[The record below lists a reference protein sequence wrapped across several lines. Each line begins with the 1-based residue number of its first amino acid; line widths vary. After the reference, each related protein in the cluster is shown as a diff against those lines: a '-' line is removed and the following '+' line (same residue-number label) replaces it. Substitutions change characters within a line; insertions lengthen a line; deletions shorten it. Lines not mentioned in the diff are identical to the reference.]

1 MNEVRDTLKVIED
14 NYKLFLQQQFTFVGA
29 LQHTRENAHD
39 MIRPVASISQVQSYM
54 DHHCNN
60 LTDRRILTMFLN
72 ICNDLSNLCHK
83 LETVHPGN
91 STTNEILERCKL
103 LLNHS
108 NDLSTIR
115 AKYPHDVVNH
125 LSCDEAKNHFGGV
138 VSLIPIVL
146 DGVKEWLSHTEK
158 LPRHML
164 CNVSDRNAVTEKRA
178 PQDAASRAA
187 VSPKTPSVH
196 PEAQTPVRNKDCV
209 QLQGNKHVRKKHM
222 TDRENHCG
230 KVKGPWKPPGR
241 HAF

>member
-1 MNEVRDTLKVIED
+1 MNEVKDALKILED
-14 NYKLFLQQQFTFVGA
+14 NCKLFLQQQFTFVRA

-39 MIRPVASISQVQSYM
+39 TIRPVASISQVQSYM

-60 LTDRRILTMFLN
+60 LTDRRILSMFLN
-72 ICNDLSNLCHK
+72 ICKDLSNLCHK

-91 STTNEILERCKL
+91 NATNELLERCKL

-125 LSCDEAKNHFGGV
+125 LSCNEAKNHFGGV

-146 DGVKEWLSHTEK
+146 DCVKEWVSHAEK
-158 LPRHML
+158 LPWHML
-164 CNVSDRNAVTEKRA
+164 CNVSGRSAGSEKRA
-178 PQDAASRAA
+178 PQEAAARSAI
-187 VSPKTPSVH
+187 SPQTPSVR
-196 PEAQTPVRNKDCV
+196 PEAQTSISNKDCV
-209 QLQGNKHVRKKHM
+209 QEQGNEHVRKKHV

-230 KVKGPWKPPGR
+230 KLKGPWKPPGR
-241 HAF
+241 HA

>member
-1 MNEVRDTLKVIED
+1 MNEVKDTLKVIED

-83 LETVHPGN
+83 LEAVHPGN

-115 AKYPHDVVNH
+115 AKYVLP
-125 LSCDEAKNHFGGV
+125 SAEFCGGNRGYRKTV
-138 VSLIPIVL
+138 ARTHVP
-146 DGVKEWLSHTEK
+146 T
-158 LPRHML
+158 
-164 CNVSDRNAVTEKRA
+164 
-178 PQDAASRAA
+178 
-187 VSPKTPSVH
+187 SPP
-196 PEAQTPVRNKDCV
+196 CWF
-209 QLQGNKHVRKKHM
+209 LL
-222 TDRENHCG
+222 
-230 KVKGPWKPPGR
+230 
-241 HAF
+241 